1 MNYACDFSQ
10 SETEKYF
17 EWMLIVIAN
26 SLWASTYTS
35 RCNTFVEE
43 VCNSRFLCTS
53 TKSPF
58 LGTGPK
64 LTLLLHSDGV
74 LNLISRAKKQIK
86 SCSPGKRKR
95 VVIYCKQFFFSACPL
110 RSTRKLFSSK
120 INACVRC
127 AHVLHKKGR
136 SFIRSFSRLRLVS
149 AKMSLISCGLC
160 RSYGKFESLLTR
172 VLLFLV

>member
-26 SLWASTYTS
+26 SLWASIYTS

-95 VVIYCKQFFFSACPL
+95 VVIYCKQFFSPPVL
-110 RSTRKLFSSK
+110 YGVRENYSLPKLT
-120 INACVRC
+120 
-127 AHVLHKKGR
+127 HVYDALT
-136 SFIRSFSRLRLVS
+136 SYIRREGHLYEV
-149 AKMSLISCGLC
+149 
-160 RSYGKFESLLTR
+160 
-172 VLLFLV
+172 FLVFGSSQRRWVLFHADCAVHTGSLSLF